1 MPFIIFARLHILSL
15 MKLPKGVFWLFQSLL
30 RAKQQFVAETNT
42 DKNFEMFVKS
52 FQEFEKNMVAMEEKP
67 ERKKLYGRPYRSI

>member
-1 MPFIIFARLHILSL
+1 M
-15 MKLPKGVFWLFQSLL
+15 FQSLL
-30 RAKQQFVAETNT
+30 RAKQQFVADTNT

-67 ERKKLYGRPYRSI
+67 ERKKLYGRPYRSV